1 MNKYMIINIIK
12 YFRFKNKSSFEII
25 FATLGMFVILILSI
39 ESNIHAQSSDLQIFS
54 LIKYVKSSGDTV
66 GFVSLSDI
74 YSMSESPD
82 SVPMPL
88 INIGTDDRTQYPD
101 FILLDSI
108 YRLDFF
114 KRTGINEKHKIYI
127 FSYSLNRLISCSLS
141 HLPLVA
147 FLNIYGAEQ
156 PYSAN
161 EYMIGFEI
169 KLNYFKEFDIENSF
183 VAIHSKN
190 PFAGKSLQKI
200 HWIQDS
206 ITKSKPLKSTDY
218 DTLYAGIS
226 EPFAAFVYSN
236 GSYDF
241 YIQDYK
247 RRTDNF
253 HSIRRLQVFNR
264 NSGSIVFEKN
274 YYAGESAVFAEP
286 GYQWTGLLFKNKPP
300 VLLGILWHSFGCP
313 EITVLQQGKNPI
325 PIFCDNRH

>member
-1 MNKYMIINIIK
+1 MLELQNNTLSRIIL
-12 YFRFKNKSSFEII
+12 
-25 FATLGMFVILILSI
+25 ATLILLSGLI
-39 ESNIHAQSSDLQIFS
+39 FSPHVDIHAQSSDLQIFS
-54 LIKYVKSSGDTV
+54 LMKYTKSPGDTI

-108 YRLDFF
+108 YRSTFF
-114 KRTGINEKHKIYI
+114 KRTGVKNKHKIYI
-127 FSYSLNRLISCSLS
+127 CSYSLNKIISIPLNNT
-141 HLPLVA
+141 PLVA
-147 FLNIYGAEQ
+147 CLNIYGAEQ
-156 PYSAN
+156 PYSVN
-161 EYMIGFEI
+161 DYMIGFEI
-169 KLNYFKEFDIENSF
+169 KLNKYSELDFENSL
-183 VAIHSKN
+183 VSIQSKN

-200 HWIQDS
+200 HWIQDT
-206 ITKSKPLKSTDY
+206 ITRTQLLKTSQY
-218 DTLYAGIS
+218 DTSYSGLS
-226 EPFAAFVYSN
+226 EPFAAFVYTTDM
-236 GSYDF
+236 YKF

-247 RRTDNF
+247 RQIDSF

-274 YYAGESAVFAEP
+274 YYAGESAVFTEP
-286 GYQWTGLLFKNKPP
+286 GYQWTGILFKNKPP